1 MIEAREVL
9 TGKVNVGTKEIEP
22 PLIDLEATPT
32 KEVQEFNHEGEY
44 GYDKVKVNPI
54 PDEYI
59 IPNGELNINAN
70 GEVDVTTFRMARV
83 GVYTPPTLQDKSIEI
98 IENGTTNI
106 TADEGFDGLGN
117 VEVNTNVIKRG
128 MIIDEYDENGK
139 PTKVSFNGMSK
150 IYDYAMGNSSLS
162 TAQKQIGVNVKHIE
176 MDDTVETIGEYAF
189 GQCRSL
195 ESVRFSKSLNSIGR
209 GAFVSCMGLILKTLP
224 DSVTSLGYNAFAY
237 ITNITQ
243 MSLLNVTALYN
254 SASFPFQG
262 TSLKAL
268 WLGSQIPDSGFD
280 NNTFSSNKN
289 TLTTIFINLPR
300 ATIETY
306 TYYSVKWGATNA
318 TIICNDDEGWMT
330 KEEFDAIDWATYT
343 G

>member
-1 MIEAREVL
+1 MIKAKHSL
-9 TGKVNVGTKEIEP
+9 VGSIGVGNKIIFP
-22 PLIDLEATPT
+22 PLIDLEATPR
-32 KEVQEFNHEGEY
+32 KEIQEFYHEGEY

-59 IPNGELNINAN
+59 IPSGELNIEAN

-83 GVYTPPTLQDKSIEI
+83 GVKTPPTLQDKSIEI

-106 TADEGFDGLGN
+106 TADEGFEGLGN

-128 MIIDEYDENGK
+128 MIIDEYDESGN
-139 PTKVSFNGMSK
+139 PIKVSFNGMSK
-150 IYDYAMGNSSLS
+150 IYNYAMGNSSLS
-162 TAQKQIGVNVKHIE
+162 TAQKQVGVNVKHIE

-195 ESVRFSKSLNSIGR
+195 ESVRFSKSLTSIGK

-224 DSVTSLGYNAFAY
+224 DSVTSLGVNAFAY

-243 MSLLNVTALYN
+243 MSLLNVTNLYN
-254 SASFPFQG
+254 SSSFPFQG
-262 TSLKAL
+262 TGLKAL

-280 NNTFSSNKN
+280 NNTFASNK
-289 TLTTIFINLPR
+289 TLKMIFIDLPR

-318 TIICNDDEGWMT
+318 TIICNDDEGFMT
-330 KEEFDAIDWATYT
+330 KEEFDAIDWSTYT